1 MCKSTRGWECIF
13 EHTEA
18 YLELLQTFIEGTCFI
33 LYHSKTCKQRLTL
46 FLWRFQQWRYFGL
59 AECNTG
65 WHIWSKSQYCPS
77 LKVLQVKTSCFNA
90 HFNSVHMEKVLL
102 GSLIQ
107 TSPNIAHVSGDHAL
121 IVPAGAAT
129 PPHCDNP
136 LHSSSCLKLCPCP
149 FNVSCLAVQ
158 SSGQCTVTD
167 EFRIELFY
175 QIDDRPEPSQGT
187 GDSAVTSQSSS
198 KLSFIYGLWLW

>member
-1 MCKSTRGWECIF
+1 MLYFVSQWDMQATFDIIS
-13 EHTEA
+13 
-18 YLELLQTFIEGTCFI
+18 LEIPTVA
-33 LYHSKTCKQRLTL
+33 S
-46 FLWRFQQWRYFGL
+46 L
-59 AECNTG
+59 AEWNTCLRT
-65 WHIWSKSQYCPS
+65 WPS

-90 HFNSVHMEKVLL
+90 HFNSVYTEKVLL

-107 TSPNIAHVSGDHAL
+107 TSPNVALMSGDHAL
-121 IVPAGAAT
+121 IVPAAAAT

-149 FNVSCLAVQ
+149 LNVSCLAVQ